1 MQVNQIKQQFPQVEK
16 SISRATQALQSDTS
30 APQELKES
38 VRQLGTQ
45 VTKVG
50 QLVQQSQDEQSIRKV
65 IEELEETGD
74 RAKRAVEQSGN
85 INPQTKTAVLQ
96 AHEQISQL
104 KQQTH

>member
-16 SISRATQALQSDTS
+16 SINRATQALQSDTS
-30 APQELKES
+30 APQELKDS

-50 QLVQQSQDEQSIRKV
+50 QLVQQSQDEQSIRRV

-85 INPQTKTAVLQ
+85 ISQQTKTAVLQ